1 MAIHFFLL
9 IALLIQVTKSKYTP
23 DWPSL
28 DTRPLP
34 PWYDQA
40 KFGIFLHWGVFSVP
54 SFGSEW
60 FWYQWQFQKNPE
72 YVKFMKDNYPPGF
85 AYPDFGPKFHAEF
98 YDPDRWAELFAS
110 AGVKYVVLTSKH
122 HEGFTLWGSNSS
134 WNWNAVDVGP
144 KRDLV
149 GPLAAAVRKR
159 YLPEVIWSDGD
170 WEAPSSYWNSTEFLA
185 WLYNSSPIKD
195 KVVVNDRWG
204 SDCRCKHGDF
214 WNCNDKFNPGT
225 LQHHKWE
232 SCMSVDKHS
241 WGYRRNMDYFDMMT
255 PSEVIAGLMK
265 SVSCGGNYLLNV
277 GPTAAGWIM
286 PSFQSLLRAVG
297 VWLRLNGEAVY
308 GSSPW
313 RAQNDS
319 LTPAIWYTTSNGVVY
334 ATMLKWPVNNILSLG
349 SVETTPHTDVGNAGL
364 SFLTVL
370 EIDKTT
376 RHYGSTSHTASL
388 QPAITHSRVGAE
400 VYRHQM
406 IHTCW
411 EHAQGLVFES
421 ITEFPIN
428 CLLSNHVAR
437 HIEVLMNF
445 RHFWRS
451 WAYVPIL
458 FQVTFIAFISYST
471 VRHQVFLTCP
481 TILFPSGSQH
491 IAIFDIC

>member
-9 IALLIQVTKSKYTP
+9 IALLIQVTKSEYTP

-28 DTRPLP
+28 DKRPLP

-60 FWYQWQFQKNPE
+60 FWYQWQFQKSPA
-72 YVKFMKDNYPPGF
+72 YVRFMNANYPPGF
-85 AYPDFGPKFHAEF
+85 TYPDFGPKFHAEF
-98 YDPDRWAELFAS
+98 YDPDQWAELFAN
-110 AGVKYVVLTSKH
+110 AGAKYVVLTSKH
-122 HEGFTLWGSNSS
+122 HEGFTLWGSNYS

-159 YLPEVIWSDGD
+159 GLHFGLYHSLFEWFNPLYLQDKATGFKTQKFVTSKALPELYEIISKYQPDVIWSDGD
-170 WEAPSSYWNSTEFLA
+170 WEAPSSYWNATEFLA
-185 WLYNSSPIKD
+185 WLYNSSPVKA

-232 SCMSVDKHS
+232 SCMSVDKRS

-277 GPTAAGWIM
+277 GPTAGGWIV
-286 PSFQSLLRAVG
+286 PSFQSLLQAVG

-319 LTPAIWYTTSNGVVY
+319 ATPAIWYTTSNGVVY
-334 ATMLKWPVNNILSLG
+334 ATMLEWPANNTLSLG
-349 SVETTPHTDVGNAGL
+349 SVETTPHTKVAMLGYPSSL
-364 SFLTVL
+364 SWKSIKPQGVMVQLPALLPSDLPSPIHAWVLKLTG
-370 EIDKTT
+370 IK
-376 RHYGSTSHTASL
+376 
-388 QPAITHSRVGAE
+388 
-400 VYRHQM
+400 
-406 IHTCW
+406 
-411 EHAQGLVFES
+411 
-421 ITEFPIN
+421 
-428 CLLSNHVAR
+428 
-437 HIEVLMNF
+437 
-445 RHFWRS
+445 
-451 WAYVPIL
+451 
-458 FQVTFIAFISYST
+458 
-471 VRHQVFLTCP
+471 
-481 TILFPSGSQH
+481 
-491 IAIFDIC
+491 